1 MALSVIKPSFDDVQL
16 MANDQSINEMKTFQ
30 IMIELVVLAIIVQAC
45 ICL

>member
-1 MALSVIKPSFDDVQL
+1 MALSVIKPSLDDVQL